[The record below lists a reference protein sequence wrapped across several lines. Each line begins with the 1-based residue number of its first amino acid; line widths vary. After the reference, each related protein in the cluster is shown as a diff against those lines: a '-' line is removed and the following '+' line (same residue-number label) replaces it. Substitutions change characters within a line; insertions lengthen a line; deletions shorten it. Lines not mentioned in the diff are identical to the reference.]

1 MGIKTFQ
8 IGGLTVPFVVS
19 DELYN
24 MGQVQFN
31 EPVTYES
38 EYGEMEEWALQLIK
52 DFIDSYVPNELKGVP
67 YLFYNIDYKRK
78 VNAKY
83 SSTEILSMFFNSTYS
98 DFYSGEGSNTLYI
111 DGTEYPYGIILREL
125 NNVTKPTHTE
135 YYNFYTG
142 RAGRF
147 PSFDNT
153 LGYITGDASTRWGF
167 SMKVDIIPSSA
178 IDYRAGAYE
187 LLINEKTCPT
197 GIHRANLGF
206 SLRDNRYPAVFRSFS
221 ISANYTASL
230 SAISA
235 YLNGEPSR
243 NVMQDYI
250 PPSKYD
256 PYGGGGVSGP
266 AGGNGSF
273 SDGTSGDS
281 SSTVPDGSAES
292 NYAKTGLFTIYAMD
306 LGQLQVLGSKLY
318 ADDLTERIGLEVM
331 KFLWN
336 SPIEA
341 AISVQSYPFALPG
354 GSSSSTGEQSIKFGS
369 LVLEGVSGS
378 PVSDSSMQIA
388 WGSIQLREFWGNF
401 LDYAPHTKID
411 LYLPWGAG
419 FVALD
424 PHDCLPGALSI
435 VTNVELAKG
444 TCVHVVTGK
453 YGVIGCYGGK
463 CSTEIPLSALDTGA
477 KFLTTTVAVAAGVA
491 GSVAAGAG
499 VVAGTKA
506 AGAAQATAM
515 RAGAGVETAIRAG
528 RAAER
533 VASIPYQSMSR
544 IATSVAVPSAVAAMR
559 TPPSIQRSGSFYSS
573 GAGLGP
579 QKPFVIISRP
589 EQNVP
594 GGYGRQF
601 GYPSNMYSGLSRGS
615 GYTEVAAIHLSGIN
629 ATGKELEEI
638 EDLLKGGVI
647 L

>member
-1 MGIKTFQ
+1 MGIKTFNV
-8 IGGLTVPFVVS
+8 GPLSVPFIVS

-24 MGQVQFN
+24 MGNVSISD
-31 EPVTYES
+31 VLKYKAS
-38 EYGEMEEWALQLIK
+38 YGDIDEWAVQSVRE
-52 DFIDSYVPNELKGVP
+52 FRDSNIPSELFGVP
-67 YLFYNIDYKRK
+67 YPIYNMKYPRK
-78 VNAKY
+78 SGCKY
-83 SSTEILSMFFNSTYS
+83 SSLEFLQMFFNSQLS
-98 DFYSGEGSNTLYI
+98 DFYSTPDSGTLKI
-111 DGTEYPYGIILREL
+111 SGTDYDYGIILREFDGDAS
-125 NNVTKPTHTE
+125 VD
-135 YYNFYTG
+135 YYSYFTG
-142 RAGRF
+142 IPGRF
-147 PSFDNT
+147 PTFRNSVGHT
-153 LGYITGDASTRWGF
+153 SITRWAF
-167 SMKVDIIPSSA
+167 TITVNIIPNTA
-178 IDYRAGAYE
+178 IDYRAGAQE
-187 LLINEKTCPT
+187 LNITRETCPT
-197 GIHRANLGF
+197 GIHYATINFGIRTTSGKQL
-206 SLRDNRYPAVFRSFS
+206 FRNFS
-221 ISANYTASL
+221 IIENWAADSL
-230 SAISA
+230 SPIDT
-235 YLNGEPSR
+235 YLNGEVSR
-243 NVMQDYI
+243 TVMQDYI
-250 PPSKYD
+250 PPSNYD
-256 PYGGGGVSGP
+256 PYGQGGTSGP

-273 SDGTSGDS
+273 SDGASGDS
-281 SSTVPDGSAES
+281 NSTVPNGSSES
-292 NYAKTGLFTIYAMD
+292 NYASTGLFTIYAMD
-306 LGQLQVLGSKLY
+306 LGELQALGEKLY
-318 ADDLTERIGLEVM
+318 ADDLTDRIGLEVM

-341 AISVQSYPFALPG
+341 AISVQSYPFGLPG
-354 GSSSSTGEQSIKFGS
+354 GSGSGTGIKFGS
-369 LVLEGVSGS
+369 LVLDGISGS
-378 PVSDSSMQIA
+378 PVTNSSMQIA
-388 WGSIQLREFWGNF
+388 WGSLQLNEFWGNF

-444 TCVHVVTGK
+444 TCVHVVSGK

-499 VVAGTKA
+499 VLAGTKA

-533 VASIPYQSMSR
+533 VATIPYQSMSR

-601 GYPSNMYSGLSRGS
+601 GYPSNISATLSRGS